1 MGKKGCAIVPKE
13 VTEKCGTQEEE
24 KQLFQMPKN
33 VRQMGPI
40 NQESGIYIEDY
51 VMSFVQ
57 YLGRQSAEQ
66 MKMAVLLG
74 KIVTWEEKKCTFIH
88 GAVELKG
95 VDLKDCHDITK
106 ETWEG
111 IYKLAEEY
119 FQNGSIVGWVIAKAG
134 MELEP
139 TDEMEQIHINCF
151 GTGENLLL
159 LYDTLERKEAL
170 YVCQN
175 AILER
180 ISGYYLYYEKNQD
193 MQEYMLKVKGNTEKE
208 QVQDGAVKE
217 LKRKMEEMK
226 VRQKKQ
232 KKHKLF
238 LKSGVVVGGL
248 FAFAIAMQQES
259 FSGEL
264 KEILLKFQR
273 GTQVEEV
280 SNEPE
285 STDTM
290 IEEKDAKITIAREEV
305 VDGSEEEP
313 AEEAMAQKETPAQ
326 SQYYTIQPGDTLVS
340 ICMSQFQ
347 SLDRMESIMSI
358 NGIEDKDCIVAGQ
371 VLKLWE

>member
-13 VTEKCGTQEEE
+13 MTEKCGTQEEE
-24 KQLFQMPKN
+24 KHLFQMPKN
-33 VRQMGPI
+33 VRQMGPV
-40 NQESGIYIEDY
+40 NQESNIYIEDY

-57 YLGRQSAEQ
+57 YLGRQSAEK

-74 KIVTWEEKKCTFIH
+74 EVVTWEDKKCTFIH

-95 VDLKDCHDITK
+95 IDLKACHSITK

-111 IYKLAEEY
+111 IDKLAEEY
-119 FQNGSIVGWVIAKAG
+119 FQNGSIVGWAIAKAG
-134 MELEP
+134 MGLQP

-151 GTGENLLL
+151 GTGEHVLL

-170 YVCQN
+170 YVCKN

-226 VRQKKQ
+226 LRQNKQ
-232 KKHKLF
+232 KKY
-238 LKSGVVVGGL
+238 KSILRGGVVVGGL
-248 FAFAIAMQQES
+248 FALAIAMQQKS
-259 FSGEL
+259 FSREL
-264 KEILLKFQR
+264 REMFLKFQR
-273 GTQVEEV
+273 QAQVEEV
-280 SNEPE
+280 SNVPE
-285 STDTM
+285 STDTI
-290 IEEKDAKITIAREEV
+290 IEEKEAKITIAREEV
-305 VDGSEEEP
+305 VDGSEEDVAKETV
-313 AEEAMAQKETPAQ
+313 AQKETPAQ

-358 NGIEDKDCIVAGQ
+358 NGIEDKNCIVAGQ

>member
-1 MGKKGCAIVPKE
+1 MGKKGCAIVPE
-13 VTEKCGTQEEE
+13 NMTEKCGTQEGE
-24 KQLFQMPKN
+24 KHLFQMPKN
-33 VRQMGPI
+33 VRQIGTV
-40 NQESGIYIEDY
+40 NQESNIYIEDY
-51 VMSFVQ
+51 VMSFIQ
-57 YLGRQSAEQ
+57 YLGKQSAEE

-74 KIVTWEEKKCTFIH
+74 EIVTWEDKRCTFIH

-95 VDLKDCHDITK
+95 VNLKECRDITK

-119 FQNGSIVGWVIAKAG
+119 FQKGSIVGWAIAKAG
-134 MELEP
+134 MELTP
-139 TDEMEQIHINCF
+139 TDEMEQVHINCF
-151 GTGENLLL
+151 GTTENLLL

-170 YVCQN
+170 YICKN
-175 AILER
+175 IILER

-232 KKHKLF
+232 KKYKTLLRGGVLAGGLVTLAIAAQQRNIPTEFKEAF
-238 LKSGVVVGGL
+238 LKL
-248 FAFAIAMQQES
+248 Q
-259 FSGEL
+259 
-264 KEILLKFQR
+264 KEA
-273 GTQVEEV
+273 QVEEV

-285 STDTM
+285 NTDTM
-290 IEEKDAKITIAREEV
+290 IEEKEAKITIAREEV
-305 VDGSEEEP
+305 IDGSNEELV
-313 AEEAMAQKETPAQ
+313 EETVAQKELPAQ

-347 SLDRMESIMSI
+347 SLDRMENIMSI
-358 NGIEDKDCIVAGQ
+358 NGIEDKNCIVAGQ

>member
-1 MGKKGCAIVPKE
+1 MEKKGCAIVPKE
-13 VTEKCGTQEEE
+13 IAEKCGTQEGE

-33 VRQMGPI
+33 VRQIGSV
-40 NQESGIYIEDY
+40 NQECNIYIEDY

-57 YLGRQSAEQ
+57 FLGKQSAEE

-74 KIVTWEEKKCTFIH
+74 KMVAWEGKRCIFVH

-95 VDLKDCHDITK
+95 IDLKACQEITK

-119 FQNGSIVGWVIAKAG
+119 FQNGFIVGWAIAKAG
-134 MELEP
+134 MDLELTVEI
-139 TDEMEQIHINCF
+139 EQTHINCF
-151 GTGENLLL
+151 GTTENLLL

-170 YVCQN
+170 YCCKN

-193 MQEYMLKVKGNTEKE
+193 MQEYMLKVKGNSEREK
-208 QVQDGAVKE
+208 VPDGAVKE

-226 VRQKKQ
+226 LRQKKQ
-232 KKHKLF
+232 KKNKLF
-238 LKSGVVVGGL
+238 LKGGAVVGGL
-248 FAFAIAMQQES
+248 FVVAIAMQQKKIPM
-259 FSGEL
+259 EL
-264 KEILLKFQR
+264 KEIFLRFQNEA
-273 GTQVEEV
+273 QVEEV
-280 SNEPE
+280 SNIPQ
-285 STDTM
+285 STDAM
-290 IEEKDAKITIAREEV
+290 IEEKEAKITISREEV
-305 VDGSEEEP
+305 VDG
-313 AEEAMAQKETPAQ
+313 AEEKKTKGTVLQKKTPAKN
-326 SQYYTIQPGDTLVS
+326 QYYTIQPGDTLVS

-347 SLDRMESIMSI
+347 SLDQMERIMDI